1 MSGKF
6 SNTSDPRFR
15 RWVKGSASGG
25 SDGCL
30 FVAPAEDGSG
40 DVAVADSKA
49 GPAAP
54 VQVFNR
60 LEWTVFRDGIKA
72 GEFDHI

>member
-15 RWVKGSASGG
+15 RWMKGSTSGG

-30 FVAPAEDGSG
+30 FVAAAEDGSG
-40 DVAVADSKA
+40 DVAIADSKA
-49 GPAAP
+49 GPDAG

-60 LEWTVFRDGIKA
+60 REWDVFLTGAKA

>member
-1 MSGKF
+1 MSKF

-15 RWVKGSASGG
+15 RWVKGSTSGG

-30 FVAPAEDGSG
+30 FVASAEDGSG
-40 DVAVADSKA
+40 DVAIADSKA
-49 GPAAP
+49 GPAAA

-60 LEWTVFRDGIKA
+60 REWAVFLAGAKA